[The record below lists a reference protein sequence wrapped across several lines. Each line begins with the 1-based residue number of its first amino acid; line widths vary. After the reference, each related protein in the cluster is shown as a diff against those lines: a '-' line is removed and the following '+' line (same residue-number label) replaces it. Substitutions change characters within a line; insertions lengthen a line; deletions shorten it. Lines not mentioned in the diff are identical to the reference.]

1 MVKITT
7 ALRYIHSHRLFLIPL
22 GVIALVLLFSFYKS
36 EVSIFPGIA
45 PDRIIAFNDK
55 DENGNSKIDVFRIDS
70 TGVTVQ
76 YMLKQQYQYPYAGL
90 KFILKRDSVYTDLSG
105 YDFMVLDVLV
115 NSLQNID
122 VYFHTVI
129 PGFTDEQDVLSY
141 RFLLKTFICQK
152 PGEHFSVP
160 VKSFSTP
167 SWWFFHKSFSDDS
180 LGKETFKEVA
190 EIIVQSGV
198 NNPVNR
204 FYSFT
209 LTGISFHKD
218 MGKRT
223 LHALIAGCSW
233 LFVYFFV
240 FLIFRNTFHEKRVVF
255 TYEPLS
261 VNSDSDE
268 SLNRIINYIAK
279 EYKNPDLTVN
289 RIGSEIGILPVKIT
303 QILKEK
309 KQCSY
314 KQYLNAIRLAEAK
327 RLLLETD
334 RNIVDIAMKVG
345 YNNVT
350 HFNRI
355 FKEVEGISPRQF
367 RSSNSPSPEA

>member
-1 MVKITT
+1 
-7 ALRYIHSHRLFLIPL
+7 L
-22 GVIALVLLFSFYKS
+22 
-36 EVSIFPGIA
+36 
-45 PDRIIAFNDK
+45 DRIIAFNDK
-55 DENGNSKIDVFRIDS
+55 DENGNSTIDAFKIDS
-70 TGVTVQ
+70 AGVTIR
-76 YMLKQQYQYPYAGL
+76 YTLKQQYQYPYAGL
-90 KFILKRDSVYTDLSG
+90 KFIVKRDSVYADLSR

-115 NSLQNID
+115 NSQQNID
-122 VYFHTVI
+122 AFFHTVI
-129 PGFTDEQDVLSY
+129 PGFTDEKDVLSY
-141 RFLLKTFICQK
+141 RFLLKTFICRT
-152 PGEHFSVP
+152 PGERFCVP
-160 VKSFSTP
+160 LKSFSTP
-167 SWWFFHKSFSDDS
+167 SWWFFHKSFSDES

-204 FYSFT
+204 SYSFT
-209 LTGISFHKD
+209 LTGISFHKN
-218 MGKRT
+218 MWKRT
-223 LHALIAGCSW
+223 LRALIAGGSW

-261 VNSDSDE
+261 VDNDSDE
-268 SLNRIINYIAK
+268 SLNRVINYIAK
-279 EYKNPDLTVN
+279 EYKNPDLTVTLV
-289 RIGSEIGILPVKIT
+289 GSEVGILPIKIS
-303 QILKEK
+303 QLLKEK

-367 RSSNSPSPEA
+367 RSSHSPSPEA